1 MERPYNSTAPP
12 GVRAQEET
20 MRWWRLATHPAV
32 IRAGGLW
39 AFFRQAWLAFRL
51 LRDERV
57 PTMAKL
63 VVPAALLYVASPL
76 DIVPDLF
83 PLVGQVDDIGIVVLA
98 VLAFIKL
105 CPRHLVAEHEAALNG
120 QDVHD
125 PGTARRGDPVAA
137 RYRWVDEQ
145 PSR

>member
-1 MERPYNSTAPP
+1 
-12 GVRAQEET
+12 

-39 AFFRQAWLAFRL
+39 ALFRQARLAFRL

-63 VVPAALLYVASPL
+63 VVPAALFYVASPL
-76 DIVPDLF
+76 DLVPDLI
-83 PLVGQVDDIGIVVLA
+83 PIVGQVDDIGILVLG

-105 CPRHLVAEHEAALNG
+105 CPRHLVAEHEAALDG
-120 QDVHD
+120 QGAPD
-125 PGTARRGDPVAA
+125 PRSARGGDPVDA
-137 RYRWVDEQ
+137 RYHWVDER
-145 PSR
+145 PTR

>member
-1 MERPYNSTAPP
+1 
-12 GVRAQEET
+12 
-20 MRWWRLATHPAV
+20 MRWWRFAAHPAV

-39 AFFRQAWLAFRL
+39 ALFRQARLAFRL

-76 DIVPDLF
+76 DFVPDLF
-83 PLVGQVDDIGIVVLA
+83 PLVGQVDDLGILVLG

-105 CPRHLVAEHEAALNG
+105 CPGQLVAEHEAALDG
-120 QDVHD
+120 QEAPN
-125 PGTARRGDPVAA
+125 PGPARRGESVDA

-145 PSR
+145 PAR